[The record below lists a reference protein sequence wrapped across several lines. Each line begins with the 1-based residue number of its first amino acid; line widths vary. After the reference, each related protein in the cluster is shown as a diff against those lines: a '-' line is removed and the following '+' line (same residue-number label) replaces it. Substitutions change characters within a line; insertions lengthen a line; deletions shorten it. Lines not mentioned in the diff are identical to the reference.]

1 MKMAEDQDIEKLSEE
16 VKTLRKALN
25 ELMTSFELVSRLAE
39 NYLRLINIYAQYGG
53 LGIDVVVPEIRHD
66 PIAREIVRI
75 LFDLRSANI
84 SQITQELKRRRG
96 KASRNTVREKI
107 HYLIELNVVEEVDG
121 EKGKAYALRKEVLNK
136 WFDLIGIPIKFDQT
150 E

>member
-1 MKMAEDQDIEKLSEE
+1 MPEEQDVEKLSEE

-25 ELMTSFELVSRLAE
+25 ELMASFELVSRLAE

-66 PIAREIVRI
+66 SIAREIVRI
-75 LFDLRSANI
+75 LFDLKTANI

-107 HYLIELNVVEEVDG
+107 HQLIDLNVVEEVDG
-121 EKGKAYALRKEVLNK
+121 EKGKAYALKKEVLNK

>member
-1 MKMAEDQDIEKLSEE
+1 MPEEQDVEKLSEE
-16 VKTLRKALN
+16 VKTLRKTLN

-39 NYLRLINIYAQYGG
+39 NYLKLMNIYAQYGG

-66 PIAREIVRI
+66 SIAREIVRI
-75 LFDLRSANI
+75 LFDLKTANI
-84 SQITQELKRRRG
+84 SQITQELKRRRS

-107 HYLIELNVVEEVDG
+107 HQLIDLNVVEEVDG
-121 EKGKAYALRKEVLNK
+121 EKGKAYALKKEVLNK

>member
-1 MKMAEDQDIEKLSEE
+1 MPEDQDVEKLSEE

-25 ELMTSFELVSRLAE
+25 ELMKSFELVSSLAE

-53 LGIDVVVPEIRHD
+53 LGIDVVVPQLRHD
-66 PIAREIVRI
+66 PIAREIVKI
-75 LFDLRSANI
+75 LFDLKSANI
-84 SQITQELKRRRG
+84 SQIAQELKKRRG
-96 KASRNTVREKI
+96 KASRNTVREKL
-107 HYLIELNVVEEVDG
+107 HHLIELNIVEEAKG
-121 EKGKAYALRKEVLNK
+121 ERGNTYALKKEVLNK

>member
-1 MKMAEDQDIEKLSEE
+1 MPEDQDIEKLSEE

-25 ELMTSFELVSRLAE
+25 ELMASFELVSRLAE

-107 HYLIELNVVEEVDG
+107 HHLIELNVVEEVDG

>member
-1 MKMAEDQDIEKLSEE
+1 MKMPEEQDVEKLSEE

-25 ELMTSFELVSRLAE
+25 ELMASFEIVSRLAE

-107 HYLIELNVVEEVDG
+107 HQLIDLNVVEEVDG
-121 EKGKAYALRKEVLNK
+121 EKGKAYALKKEVLNK

>member
-1 MKMAEDQDIEKLSEE
+1 MSEEQDVKKLSEE
-16 VKTLRKALN
+16 VKTLKKALD
-25 ELMTSFELVSRLAE
+25 ELMTSFEIVSRLAE

-53 LGIDVVVPEIRHD
+53 LGIDVVVPKIRND

-75 LFDLRSANI
+75 LFDLKSANI

-107 HYLIELNVVEEVDG
+107 HHLIDLNVVEEVD
-121 EKGKAYALRKEVLNK
+121 EELLRRLVFEETKRVLKDKN
-136 WFDLIGIPIKFDQT
+136 LL
-150 E
+150 

>member
-1 MKMAEDQDIEKLSEE
+1 MPEEQDVEKLSKE
-16 VKTLRKALN
+16 VKTLRKTLN

-39 NYLRLINIYAQYGG
+39 NYLKLMNIYAQYGG
-53 LGIDVVVPEIRHD
+53 LGIDVVVPQIRHD
-66 PIAREIVRI
+66 SIAREIVRI
-75 LFDLRSANI
+75 LFDLKSANI
-84 SQITQELKRRRG
+84 SQITQELKIRRG

-107 HYLIELNVVEEVDG
+107 QHLTHLNVVEEVDG
-121 EKGKAYALRKEVLNK
+121 EKGKVYALKKEVLNK

>member
-1 MKMAEDQDIEKLSEE
+1 MKMSEEQDVEKLSKE
-16 VKTLRKALN
+16 VKTLRKTLN

-39 NYLRLINIYAQYGG
+39 NYLKLMNIYAQYGG
-53 LGIDVVVPEIRHD
+53 LGIDVVVPQIRHD
-66 PIAREIVRI
+66 SIAREIVRI
-75 LFDLRSANI
+75 LFDLKSANI
-84 SQITQELKRRRG
+84 SQITQELKKRRG

-107 HYLIELNVVEEVDG
+107 HHLTYLNVVEEVDG
-121 EKGKAYALRKEVLNK
+121 EKGKALKKEVLNK

>member
-1 MKMAEDQDIEKLSEE
+1 MSNNIEQDVEKLSEE
-16 VKTLRKALN
+16 VKTLRKTLN

-39 NYLRLINIYAQYGG
+39 NYLKLMNIYAQYGG

-66 PIAREIVRI
+66 SIAREIVRI
-75 LFDLRSANI
+75 LFDLKTANI

-107 HYLIELNVVEEVDG
+107 HQLIDLNVVEEVDG
-121 EKGKAYALRKEVLNK
+121 EKGKAYALKKEVLNK

>member
-1 MKMAEDQDIEKLSEE
+1 MSEEQDVKKLSEE
-16 VKTLRKALN
+16 VKTLKKALD
-25 ELMTSFELVSRLAE
+25 ELMTSFEIVSRLAE

-53 LGIDVVVPEIRHD
+53 LGIDVVVPKIRND

-75 LFDLRSANI
+75 LFDLKSANI

-107 HYLIELNVVEEVDG
+107 HHLIDLNVVEEVD
-121 EKGKAYALRKEVLNK
+121 EKKGKAYALRKEVLNK

>member
-1 MKMAEDQDIEKLSEE
+1 MKMPEDQDIEKLSEE

-25 ELMTSFELVSRLAE
+25 ELMASFEIVSRLAE

-107 HYLIELNVVEEVDG
+107 HHLIELNVVEEVDG

>member
-1 MKMAEDQDIEKLSEE
+1 MKMPEEQDVEKLSEE
-16 VKTLRKALN
+16 VKTLRKTLN

-39 NYLRLINIYAQYGG
+39 NYLKLMNIYAQYGG

-66 PIAREIVRI
+66 SIAREIVRI
-75 LFDLRSANI
+75 LFDLKTANI

-107 HYLIELNVVEEVDG
+107 HQLIDLNVVEEVDG
-121 EKGKAYALRKEVLNK
+121 EKGKGLCPQKGSA
-136 WFDLIGIPIKFDQT
+136 Q
-150 E
+150 

>member
-1 MKMAEDQDIEKLSEE
+1 MPEDQDIEKLSEE

-25 ELMTSFELVSRLAE
+25 ELMASFEIVSRLAE

-107 HYLIELNVVEEVDG
+107 HHLIELNVVEEVDG

>member
-1 MKMAEDQDIEKLSEE
+1 MRMPEDQDVEKLSEE

-25 ELMTSFELVSRLAE
+25 ELMKSFELVSSLAE

-53 LGIDVVVPEIRHD
+53 LGIDVVVPQLRHD
-66 PIAREIVRI
+66 PIAREIVKI
-75 LFDLRSANI
+75 LFDLKSANI
-84 SQITQELKRRRG
+84 SQIAQELKKRRG
-96 KASRNTVREKI
+96 KASRNTVREKL
-107 HYLIELNVVEEVDG
+107 HHLIELNIVEEAKG
-121 EKGKAYALRKEVLNK
+121 ERGNTYALKKEVLNK

>member
-1 MKMAEDQDIEKLSEE
+1 MKMSEEQDVEKLSEE
-16 VKTLRKALN
+16 VKTLRKTLN

-39 NYLRLINIYAQYGG
+39 NYLKLMNIYAQYGG
-53 LGIDVVVPEIRHD
+53 LGIDVVVPQIRHD
-66 PIAREIVRI
+66 SIAREIVRI
-75 LFDLRSANI
+75 LFDLKSANI
-84 SQITQELKRRRG
+84 SQITQELKKRRG

-107 HYLIELNVVEEVDG
+107 HHLTYLNVVEEVDG
-121 EKGKAYALRKEVLNK
+121 EKGKAYALKKEVLNK

>member
-1 MKMAEDQDIEKLSEE
+1 MPKDQDIEKLSEE

-25 ELMTSFELVSRLAE
+25 ELMASFELVSRLAE

-66 PIAREIVRI
+66 PMAREIVRI

-107 HYLIELNVVEEVDG
+107 HHLIELNVVEEVDG

>member
-1 MKMAEDQDIEKLSEE
+1 LSNNIEQDVEKLSEE
-16 VKTLRKALN
+16 VKTLRKTLN

-39 NYLRLINIYAQYGG
+39 NYLKLMNIYAQYGG

-66 PIAREIVRI
+66 SIAREIVRI
-75 LFDLRSANI
+75 LFDLKTANI

-107 HYLIELNVVEEVDG
+107 HQLIDLNVVEEVDG
-121 EKGKAYALRKEVLNK
+121 EKGKAYALKKEVLNK

>member
-1 MKMAEDQDIEKLSEE
+1 MSEEQDVKKLSEE
-16 VKTLRKALN
+16 VKTLKKVLD
-25 ELMTSFELVSRLAE
+25 ELMTSFEIVSRLAE

-53 LGIDVVVPEIRHD
+53 LGIDVVVPKIRND

-75 LFDLRSANI
+75 LFDLKSANI

-107 HYLIELNVVEEVDG
+107 HHLIDLNVVEEVDDK
-121 EKGKAYALRKEVLNK
+121 KGKAYALRKEVLNK

>member
-1 MKMAEDQDIEKLSEE
+1 MPEEQDVKKLSEE
-16 VKTLRKALN
+16 VKTLRKALDD
-25 ELMTSFELVSRLAE
+25 LMTSFEMVSRLAD

-53 LGIDVVVPEIRHD
+53 LGIDVVVPEIRND

-75 LFDLRSANI
+75 LFDLKVANI

-96 KASRNTVREKI
+96 KASRNTVRERI
-107 HYLIELNVVEEVDG
+107 HYLLDLNVVEEVDG
-121 EKGKAYALRKEVLNK
+121 DKGKAYTLRKEVLNK

-150 E
+150 K

>member
-1 MKMAEDQDIEKLSEE
+1 MKMPEEQDVEKLSEE
-16 VKTLRKALN
+16 VKTLRKTLN

-39 NYLRLINIYAQYGG
+39 NYLKLMNIYAQYGG

-66 PIAREIVRI
+66 SIAREIVRI
-75 LFDLRSANI
+75 LFDLKTANI

-107 HYLIELNVVEEVDG
+107 HQLIDLNVVEEVDG
-121 EKGKAYALRKEVLNK
+121 EKGKAYALKKEVLNK

>member
-1 MKMAEDQDIEKLSEE
+1 MPEDRDIEKLSEE

-25 ELMTSFELVSRLAE
+25 ELMASFELVSRLAE

-53 LGIDVVVPEIRHD
+53 LGIDVVVSEIRHD
-66 PIAREIVRI
+66 LIAREIVRI
-75 LFDLRSANI
+75 LFDLKSANI

-107 HYLIELNVVEEVDG
+107 HHLIELNVVEEVDG
-121 EKGKAYALRKEVLNK
+121 EKGKVYALRKEVLNK

>member
-1 MKMAEDQDIEKLSEE
+1 MPKDQDIEKLSEE

-25 ELMTSFELVSRLAE
+25 ELMASFELVSRLAE

-107 HYLIELNVVEEVDG
+107 HHLIELNVVEEVDG

>member
-1 MKMAEDQDIEKLSEE
+1 MPEEQDVEKLSEE
-16 VKTLRKALN
+16 VKILRKTLN

-39 NYLRLINIYAQYGG
+39 NYLKLMNIYAQYGG
-53 LGIDVVVPEIRHD
+53 LGIDVVVPQIRHD

-75 LFDLRSANI
+75 LFDLKSANI
-84 SQITQELKRRRG
+84 SQITQELKKRRG

-107 HYLIELNVVEEVDG
+107 QYLSSLNVVEEVDG
-121 EKGKAYALRKEVLNK
+121 EKGKGYALKKEVLNK

-150 E
+150 K

>member
-1 MKMAEDQDIEKLSEE
+1 MKMPEEQDVEKLSEE
-16 VKTLRKALN
+16 VKTLRKTLN

-39 NYLRLINIYAQYGG
+39 NYLKLMNIYAQYGG

-66 PIAREIVRI
+66 SIAREIVRI
-75 LFDLRSANI
+75 LFDLKTANI
-84 SQITQELKRRRG
+84 SQITQELKRRRS

-107 HYLIELNVVEEVDG
+107 HQLIDLNVVEEVDG
-121 EKGKAYALRKEVLNK
+121 EKGKAYALKKEVLNK

>member
-1 MKMAEDQDIEKLSEE
+1 MSEEQDVKKLSEE
-16 VKTLRKALN
+16 VKTLKKALD
-25 ELMTSFELVSRLAE
+25 ELMTSFEIVSRLAE

-53 LGIDVVVPEIRHD
+53 LGIDVVVPKIRND

-75 LFDLRSANI
+75 LFDLKSANI

-107 HYLIELNVVEEVDG
+107 HHLIDLNVVEEVDDK
-121 EKGKAYALRKEVLNK
+121 KGKAYALRKEVLNK

>member
-1 MKMAEDQDIEKLSEE
+1 MPKDQDIEKLSEE

-25 ELMTSFELVSRLAE
+25 ELMASFELVSRLAE

-66 PIAREIVRI
+66 SIAREIVRI

-107 HYLIELNVVEEVDG
+107 HHLIELNVVEEVDG

>member
-1 MKMAEDQDIEKLSEE
+1 MPEEQDVEKLSEE
-16 VKTLRKALN
+16 VKTLRKTLN

-39 NYLRLINIYAQYGG
+39 NYLKLMNIYAQYGG

-66 PIAREIVRI
+66 SIAREIVRI
-75 LFDLRSANI
+75 LFDLKTANI

-107 HYLIELNVVEEVDG
+107 HQLIDLNVVEEVDG
-121 EKGKAYALRKEVLNK
+121 EKGKAYALKKEVLNK

>member
-1 MKMAEDQDIEKLSEE
+1 MSEEQDVEKLSKE
-16 VKTLRKALN
+16 VKTLRKTLN

-39 NYLRLINIYAQYGG
+39 NYLKLMNIYAQYGG
-53 LGIDVVVPEIRHD
+53 LGIDVVVPQIRHD
-66 PIAREIVRI
+66 SIAREIVRI
-75 LFDLRSANI
+75 LFDLKSANI
-84 SQITQELKRRRG
+84 SQITQELKKRRG

-107 HYLIELNVVEEVDG
+107 HHLTYLNVVEEVDG
-121 EKGKAYALRKEVLNK
+121 EKGKAYALKKEVLNK

>member
-1 MKMAEDQDIEKLSEE
+1 MPEDQDIEKLSEE

-25 ELMTSFELVSRLAE
+25 ELMASFEIVSRLAE

-107 HYLIELNVVEEVDG
+107 HHLIELNVVEEVDG
-121 EKGKAYALRKEVLNK
+121 EKGKAYALKKEVLNK